1 MIDTRQRF
9 RLTVCETSASIA
21 EYASIAKGN
30 AKARCKALY
39 LSAGFGDFGRLTWG
53 ILKSV
58 VDAWTKGVCGVDILP
73 IHT

>member
-1 MIDTRQRF
+1 MRNIG
-9 RLTVCETSASIA
+9 SKA